1 MHDHF
6 YFARKMLQVHE
17 GLRLTEYKDTTGNK
31 TIGYGWNLDAKPL
44 PSGIGKKQGDKMVIS
59 AIEAEALLD
68 VSMLDHWNELVSA
81 LPWVNDLNAWRQ
93 AVLLDMAFN
102 MGVPTLLT
110 FKNTLSLI
118 TAGDYDGASR
128 LMLKSKWAEQVKRRA
143 DVLSEVMRL
152 GFMPAALMAI
162 YKIDL
167 SGG

>member
-1 MHDHF
+1 MRDHF
-6 YFARKMLQVHE
+6 TLARKMLQVHE
-17 GLRLTEYKDTTGNK
+17 GLRLESYTDTTGHK

-44 PSGIGKKQGDKMVIS
+44 PNGIGKQQGDKVTIS

-68 VSMLDHWNELVSA
+68 VSMFDHWNELIGA
-81 LPWVNDLNAWRQ
+81 FHWVGGLNAWRK

-102 MGVPTLLT
+102 MGIPTLKT
-110 FKNTLSLI
+110 FKNTLNDIQL
-118 TAGDYDGASR
+118 GNFASASER
-128 LMLKSKWAEQVKRRA
+128 MLKSKWAGQVKRRA